1 MGESYN
7 FKHCVSWFLFFFFSF
22 FITIHTPTLLKVD
35 LNSSGNLRM
44 STSTPIHSD
53 LIWPFAEFLPSSQED
68 SDDRRYLLGRRRVLI
83 GMFWAVVNAAD
94 NKVRLVIIS
103 GIGSWFALVEAV
115 REKKK
120 NFELNLYTYNWNFT
134 MPTRH
139 GLSLL
144 SMNCQQ
150 QVRHS

>member
-1 MGESYN
+1 
-7 FKHCVSWFLFFFFSF
+7 
-22 FITIHTPTLLKVD
+22 
-35 LNSSGNLRM
+35 M

-103 GIGSWFALVEAV
+103 GIGS
-115 REKKK
+115 
-120 NFELNLYTYNWNFT
+120 
-134 MPTRH
+134 
-139 GLSLL
+139 
-144 SMNCQQ
+144 
-150 QVRHS
+150 